1 MTTGRINQVTI
12 SVCTNEGPALPSA
25 QALLHTPSLRTGY
38 QSRRSLQGCS
48 QSNYSRLRTNK
59 RSPTSRPTLSADA
72 ATVTHRPCR
81 RLSGRGVFINKA
93 CRLRKAD
100 GQARAYHDGHKDG
113 LTLARTV
120 KHDRATDEVTTSSRM
135 HQRKGQPSRV
145 VPLIRTANQ
154 VSLAG
159 VHYNKAT
166 TE

>member
-1 MTTGRINQVTI
+1 MQQPLHTALADGFQGGACSSTRPADYERLTGRPGRIM
-12 SVCTNEGPALPSA
+12 
-25 QALLHTPSLRTGY
+25 
-38 QSRRSLQGCS
+38 
-48 QSNYSRLRTNK
+48 
-59 RSPTSRPTLSADA
+59 
-72 ATVTHRPCR
+72 TV
-81 RLSGRGVFINKA
+81 N
-93 CRLRKAD
+93 
-100 GQARAYHDGHKDG
+100 KDG
-113 LTLARTV
+113 LTLTSTV